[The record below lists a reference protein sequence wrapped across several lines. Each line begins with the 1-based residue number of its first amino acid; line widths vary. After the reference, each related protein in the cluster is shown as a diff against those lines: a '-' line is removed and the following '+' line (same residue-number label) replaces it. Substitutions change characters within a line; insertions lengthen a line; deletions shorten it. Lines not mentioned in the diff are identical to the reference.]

1 MMPTRPLRGALV
13 AFAVLGVACGEPT
26 LAKATYASGLSTT
39 TLYALTGASATV
51 PTAFSF
57 LSGPTHATATFAF
70 DVAFDLD
77 ASNRPVVMPVR
88 VLGGTLAGTLKRVGL
103 LLVSGS
109 FESVLE
115 VPATGYDTLNAKTL
129 VPGAVLAVEL
139 QDATACYS
147 SYNLNVLT
155 SQFIYAKLVV
165 DSVDASTRRIFMRT
179 VVDPNCGYVG
189 VVPDSVP
196 RH

>member
-1 MMPTRPLRGALV
+1 MLPTRPLRVALV
-13 AFAVLGVACGEPT
+13 AFAVLGVACGDPT
-26 LAKATYASGLSTT
+26 LAKATYASMLSTN

-179 VVDPNCGYVG
+179 VVDANCGYVG

-196 RH
+196 KH